1 MGGLGRMG
9 KVGGAARE
17 SRAAPTPQR
26 LPPFRPPLRLS
37 TDPSALLALMD
48 AAAAVYAPVPPPPL
62 RLSADPSALLAL
74 MDAAAAVYAPA
85 PPAPGL
91 PATEVALGAE
101 ERAALIE
108 GLARVVAGL
117 PAAHVGDAGLRLVQP
132 LIGRAQSLAQAGEP
146 APQQLA
152 DRCGSLVVG
161 GMAL

>member
-1 MGGLGRMG
+1 M
-9 KVGGAARE
+9 
-17 SRAAPTPQR
+17 
-26 LPPFRPPLRLS
+26 PPS
-37 TDPSALLALMD
+37 
-48 AAAAVYAPVPPPPL
+48 PPPL

-91 PATEVALGAE
+91 HATEVTLGAE

-132 LIGRAQSLAQAGEP
+132 LIGRAQSLAQAGEGR
-146 APQQLA
+146 AQSLA
-152 DRCGSLVVG
+152 QSGEGRAQSLAQAG
-161 GMAL
+161 EGRAQSLAHAGEGRAQSLAHAGEPGP